1 MEGSGVS
8 PPSVVESEVAERLRL
23 LQDRIRAVGRP
34 DVSLVA
40 VTKGFDRSAVDA
52 ALSLGLRTIGENY
65 AQELL
70 AKAAHET
77 GPGAVRPE
85 WHFLGSLQRNKVR
98 RLAPHVAVWQSV
110 DRQVLGEE
118 IARWAPESRV
128 LVQVNISGEE
138 QKGGCTWGEAAP
150 LVGHLAGLGLS
161 VVGLMGVGPT
171 GPPEASREP
180 FRRLVGLAEELGLAV
195 RSIGMTDD
203 LEVAL
208 EEGSTMLRLGRS
220 LFGRRAPR

>member
-1 MEGSGVS
+1 MS